1 MMRMVAIIA
10 TFALI
15 SSAAVAE
22 TLALT
27 NARVIDGTGP
37 PPQPD
42 RTILIE
48 DEFIRSIFSAGKQ
61 ALPREAT
68 VVDVGG
74 RIVLP
79 GLIDGHVHLNR
90 TRFSVRD
97 AQPEDREA
105 ALAAL
110 LRSGVTSVRELAG
123 DARLSRAMSY
133 PPALTP

>member
-1 MMRMVAIIA
+1 MRIVAMIA
-10 TFALI
+10 AFALL
-15 SSAAVAE
+15 SSAAAVAE

-27 NARVIDGTGP
+27 NARIIDGTGS
-37 PPQPD
+37 PPQPH

-48 DEFIRSIFSAGKQ
+48 DGFIRGVFSEGERS
-61 ALPREAT
+61 LPGGVT
-68 VVDVGG
+68 LVDVGD

-90 TRFSVRD
+90 TRLSLRD
-97 AQPEDREA
+97 AEPEDREA

-123 DARLSRAMSY
+123 DARLSGELAQRQARG
-133 PPALTP
+133 